1 MSRVGVVSIDICS
14 IGRSKRVVI
23 GILRVP
29 CVCPFPGATMI
40 RLSLVWSISGKR
52 REARSEMLRV
62 VVICEPLQR
71 LRPQVPCT
79 NPSMSRIAIANVHL
93 RDAVGTVIHVHDRT

>member
-1 MSRVGVVSIDICS
+1 MSRVGVVSIDFCS

-40 RLSLVWSISGKR
+40 RLSPVWSISGKR
-52 REARSEMLRV
+52 REASSEMLRV
-62 VVICEPLQR
+62 VVICELLQR

-79 NPSMSRIAIANVHL
+79 NPSMSRIAIAIVRL
-93 RDAVGTVIHVHDRT
+93 RDAVGTVIDVHDRT